1 MNSKIVNVIKKG
13 ELIFLMEK
21 ETKKSLLLITF
32 GVVLF
37 VLLMHFSE
45 VIKILQR
52 GVSLTLPIMVGLILA
67 FVLNVPMKM
76 FERLFA
82 KLKKKYPRLKKM
94 PVTSLSICNISVHRP
109 FNRNRVYDVRARTR
123 CLGKKHLQCF
133 YGKYAKVVIL
143 AAK

>member
-37 VLLMHFSE
+37 ALLMHFSE

-67 FVLNVPMKM
+67 FVLNVTIK
-76 FERLFA
+76 EN
-82 KLKKKYPRLKKM
+82 
-94 PVTSLSICNISVHRP
+94 TSNKPQFICNISVHRP
-109 FNRNRVYDVRARTR
+109 FNRNRVYDVRARTC

>member
-37 VLLMHFSE
+37 ALLMHFSE

-82 KLKKKYPRLKKM
+82 KLKKKCSSEGGKVWWEEIDNLPNLNL
-94 PVTSLSICNISVHRP
+94 SLDMKDML
-109 FNRNRVYDVRARTR
+109 RVFTEDDLSEFFYHQKD
-123 CLGKKHLQCF
+123 GKWL
-133 YGKYAKVVIL
+133 YNLNAE
-143 AAK
+143 

>member
-21 ETKKSLLLITF
+21 ETKKSLLITF

-37 VLLMHFSE
+37 ALLMHFSE

-76 FERLFA
+76 FERL
-82 KLKKKYPRLKKM
+82 
-94 PVTSLSICNISVHRP
+94 
-109 FNRNRVYDVRARTR
+109 
-123 CLGKKHLQCF
+123 LQN
-133 YGKYAKVVIL
+133 
-143 AAK
+143 

>member
-37 VLLMHFSE
+37 ALLMHFSE

-76 FERLFA
+76 FERLLSTI
-82 KLKKKYPRLKKM
+82 KEN
-94 PVTSLSICNISVHRP
+94 TSNKPQFICNISVHRP
-109 FNRNRVYDVRARTR
+109 FNRNRVYDVRARTC

>member
-37 VLLMHFSE
+37 ALLMHFSE

-76 FERLFA
+76 FERLFTI
-82 KLKKKYPRLKKM
+82 KEN
-94 PVTSLSICNISVHRP
+94 TSNKPQFICNISVHRP
-109 FNRNRVYDVRARTR
+109 FNRNRVYDVRARTC

>member
-37 VLLMHFSE
+37 ALLMHFSE

-76 FERLFA
+76 LRAAWVWNTKSCFRRRLTNLRACEYCKREWSACGERSA
-82 KLKKKYPRLKKM
+82 CHP
-94 PVTSLSICNISVHRP
+94 
-109 FNRNRVYDVRARTR
+109 
-123 CLGKKHLQCF
+123 
-133 YGKYAKVVIL
+133 
-143 AAK
+143 

>member
-45 VIKILQR
+45 VIKILR
-52 GVSLTLPIMVGLILA
+52 SVTDSAYYGRSDSC
-67 FVLNVPMKM
+67 F
-76 FERLFA
+76 
-82 KLKKKYPRLKKM
+82 RLKCTNEN
-94 PVTSLSICNISVHRP
+94 V
-109 FNRNRVYDVRARTR
+109 
-123 CLGKKHLQCF
+123 
-133 YGKYAKVVIL
+133 
-143 AAK
+143 